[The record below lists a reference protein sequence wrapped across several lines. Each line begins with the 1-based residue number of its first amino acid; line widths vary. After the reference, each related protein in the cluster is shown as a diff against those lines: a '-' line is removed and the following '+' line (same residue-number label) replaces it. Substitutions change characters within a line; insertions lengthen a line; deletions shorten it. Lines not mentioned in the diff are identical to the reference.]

1 MYLIIFREKLKK
13 IDFLVKK
20 WYPTY
25 MYFPK
30 EKVMIKAN
38 DTIKKETKYIAYF
51 CVILSVLM
59 QAVFVLLKR
68 WDYTVLLGNVLSYAA
83 SVLNFYFMG
92 LTVQKAVTMDEK
104 DARKLMKSSQGL
116 RNAGLFVAIVIGVV
130 APCFNTVSVI
140 VPVFFPRIAV
150 SFRPLIKDKKE
161 VIDK

>member
-13 IDFLVKK
+13 LDFLAKK

-51 CVILSVLM
+51 CLILSVLM

-68 WDYTVLLGNVLSYAA
+68 WDYTVILGNLLSYALA
-83 SVLNFYFMG
+83 VLNFYFMG
-92 LTVQKAVTMDEK
+92 ISVQKALTKEQS
-104 DARKLMKSSQGL
+104 DARKTMKASQSL
-116 RNAGLFVAIVIGVV
+116 RSFGIFIAVMIGVV
-130 APCFNTVSVI
+130 LPYFNTVSVI
-140 VPVFFPRIAV
+140 LPVFFPRVAV
-150 SFRPLIKDKKE
+150 SFRPLFKEKE